1 MIGTGL
7 KKLANENGM
16 KVANGLAYGT
26 FRGYSAAFWDGS
38 GTKTMMLS
46 TSIRDVDAK
55 RPRRRRTTPAIT
67 AWVFWAHSLA
77 RCSARS
83 SGR

>member
-26 FRGYSAAFWDGS
+26 FHGYSAAFWDGS

-46 TSIRDVDAK
+46 TSI
-55 RPRRRRTTPAIT
+55 
-67 AWVFWAHSLA
+67 
-77 RCSARS
+77 
-83 SGR
+83 

>member
-26 FRGYSAAFWDGS
+26 FRGYSAAV
-38 GTKTMMLS
+38 L
-46 TSIRDVDAK
+46 
-55 RPRRRRTTPAIT
+55 
-67 AWVFWAHSLA
+67 
-77 RCSARS
+77 
-83 SGR
+83 GRAAAPKP